1 MESRK
6 TSAAS
11 DKFDLAGV
19 IFSNEGGKTPLSGK
33 NLAKN
38 LKKSTPKTGS
48 SDKSKTGSSD
58 KSKKLENLED
68 SSDIECSGM
77 VKDTAV
83 DKLSHP
89 EPPSFEFSMVDMMS
103 KMTSA
108 ITKSVE
114 QIAKVQLNMRDDP
127 KTFLTFI
134 LTDNRAGLD
143 SAHAQV
149 SMTSANSQND
159 EQDDIRDQID
169 KVLNETS
176 THEVTN
182 VTDNA
187 NEDTADLLDN
197 LQQLYSEELNTGP
210 EINPDVAKIFSSLL
224 EQKIPEE
231 KISKTEE
238 SFNVPKN
245 CSFLITPKVNT
256 EIWTKLSPHVR
267 SADIKLQKI
276 QTRLTNGLI
285 PITVVLDKLNETRK
299 SKENFKHD
307 DLQDIIRQLFDAF
320 ALLSS
325 AHFELS
331 MKRRDII
338 KPDLNPAVR
347 GQLCSTSNK
356 ITSNLFGDDLPQ
368 NIKEI
373 HEVNRVGQKLQK
385 NKVYGNRQSPY
396 PNQSRY
402 QYRSPLSSND
412 GASSNNSGTTT
423 PKAYTNQSKNW
434 AAKKGNQVKKK
445 FPNQRQ

>member
-1 MESRK
+1 
-6 TSAAS
+6 
-11 DKFDLAGV
+11 
-19 IFSNEGGKTPLSGK
+19 
-33 NLAKN
+33 
-38 LKKSTPKTGS
+38 
-48 SDKSKTGSSD
+48 
-58 KSKKLENLED
+58 
-68 SSDIECSGM
+68 
-77 VKDTAV
+77 
-83 DKLSHP
+83 
-89 EPPSFEFSMVDMMS
+89 MS
-103 KMTSA
+103 KMTSD

-114 QIAKVQLNMRDDP
+114 QIAKVQLNMRDDQ
-127 KTFLTFI
+127 KTFLTSI

-143 SAHAQV
+143 SAHAQI
-149 SMTSANSQND
+149 SMTSAYSQND
-159 EQDDIRDQID
+159 EQDDIRDEID

-182 VTDNA
+182 VTDNV

-197 LQQLYSEELNTGP
+197 LQQLYSRP

-224 EQKIPEE
+224 EQKIPEK

-238 SFNVPKN
+238 SFKVPKN

-256 EIWTKLSPHVR
+256 EIWTKLCPHVR

-276 QTRLTNGLI
+276 QTRLTKGLI

-338 KPDLNPAVR
+338 KPDLSPAVR

-385 NKVYGNRQSPY
+385 TKVYGNRQSPY

-402 QYRSPLSSND
+402 QYRSHLSSNY

-423 PKAYTNQSKNW
+423 PKAYTTNQSKNW

-445 FPNQRQ
+445 FPNHRHRWVSITTSIKYLII